1 MKYKGICAFLYLFV
15 EYLGGSLWHR
25 IEGNVA
31 ICLDWGGVECLNMER
46 VLPFC
51 YSSEMQLF

>member
-15 EYLGGSLWHR
+15 EYLGGSLCHR

-31 ICLDWGGVECLNMER
+31 ICRGWGRVEHLNT
-46 VLPFC
+46 L
-51 YSSEMQLF
+51 